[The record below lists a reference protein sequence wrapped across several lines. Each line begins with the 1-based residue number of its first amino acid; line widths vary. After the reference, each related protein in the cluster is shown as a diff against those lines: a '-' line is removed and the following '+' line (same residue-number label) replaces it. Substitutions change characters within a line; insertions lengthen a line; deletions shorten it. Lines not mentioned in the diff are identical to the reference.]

1 MCTSLINRF
10 KSSTYIRAHLIS
22 THLLEVWSYTW
33 ISPRFSDRVYRFWMP
48 IYMELWFQL
57 SHYGNLAI

>member
-1 MCTSLINRF
+1 MCTSLMNRF
-10 KSSTYIRAHLIS
+10 KSSTYIRAHLVSTYSLKLSLTHKIS
-22 THLLEVWSYTW
+22 LRL
-33 ISPRFSDRVYRFWMP
+33 SDKVYRFWMP